1 MKTDEKRIKIAQ
13 ACGWKLVTNDPDYQP
28 YWLSPNG
35 NRVGTDCGVRIPNYF
50 NDLNAMNKAEKILF
64 GNDKWME
71 RYGREIHMRAYLHD
85 MPNFHLQAD
94 ERAEAFG
101 KTLNLW

>member
-1 MKTDEKRIKIAQ
+1 MTQQEKRIKIAE

-50 NDLNAMNKAEKILF
+50 HDLNVMHDAEGILTLSEEQLYF
-64 GNDKWME
+64 ETLHGTAGNTMF
-71 RYGREIHMRAYLHD
+71 YRATAS
-85 MPNFHLQAD
+85 Q
-94 ERAEAFG
+94 RAEAFG